1 MMDMGVE
8 PFLLSSSLVGVLAQR
23 LVRTLCEDCRV
34 QRAATTAELQFL
46 GEPRAVLYESTGC
59 EACSHSGYRGRT
71 GIYELVVVDDTIR
84 QLIHDQVSEQELTG
98 YARRTAPG
106 IREDGKAKVLAGITT
121 VQEVLRVTLED

>member
-1 MMDMGVE
+1 MDMGVE

-34 QRAATTAELQFL
+34 QRAASAAELQFL
-46 GEPRAVLYESTGC
+46 REPSAVVFEAAGC
-59 EACSHSGYRGRT
+59 EACSHTGYRGRT

-98 YARRTAPG
+98 YARRMSPG